1 MLDWILNLDTQLFLL
16 LNALHTPFFDPI
28 MIFVSGKLTWL
39 PLYLLIVL
47 YMYKHFGWRFV
58 WPLLGIALVVVLADQ
73 SSVHLFKNIF
83 QRMRPC
89 HNPIIKDLIYLP
101 TGRCAGGRF
110 GFVSSHAANVFGV
123 AVCLVFLIKK
133 RWFTIFILA
142 WAALVSYSRIYLG
155 AHYPGDV
162 FFGAILGA
170 IIGYSVW
177 NLIYGINRVK
187 QIL

>member
-73 SSVHLFKNIF
+73 K
-83 QRMRPC
+83 
-89 HNPIIKDLIYLP
+89 
-101 TGRCAGGRF
+101 
-110 GFVSSHAANVFGV
+110 
-123 AVCLVFLIKK
+123 
-133 RWFTIFILA
+133 
-142 WAALVSYSRIYLG
+142 LG
-155 AHYPGDV
+155 AS
-162 FFGAILGA
+162 I
-170 IIGYSVW
+170 
-177 NLIYGINRVK
+177 
-187 QIL
+187 